1 MHAERDPKCLE
12 MLDNLKRRIELRFD
26 FSDRDGEPLACK
38 RIFMLR
44 RTQAKLP

>member
-1 MHAERDPKCLE
+1 MHAERDPKRLE
-12 MLDNLKRRIELRFD
+12 ILVTLKRRIGTPFD